1 MGIEDLTTH
10 NLVRKMSAS
19 SYPERKPSFQS
30 TNHLNQHFTMFS
42 LIFLLLNTT
51 ISNISTI
58 LNSLSIILNN
68 LNQCTMVIFLKS
80 TSLHTFNNLSFQKI
94 QLIVDLRQFG
104 YNIPSSNSNFSIQVS
119 FSYQNLCLCLY
130 A

>member
-19 SYPERKPSFQS
+19 SYPDRKPSFQS
-30 TNHLNQHFTMFS
+30 TKHLNQHFTMFS

-51 ISNISTI
+51 ISNIS
-58 LNSLSIILNN
+58 S
-68 LNQCTMVIFLKS
+68 FLKS
-80 TSLHTFNNLSFQKI
+80 TSLHTFNNPSFQKI
-94 QLIVDLRQFG
+94 QLIVDLSQFG

-119 FSYQNLCLCLY
+119 FFLIKIY
-130 A
+130 ACAYMLS

>member
-1 MGIEDLTTH
+1 ML
-10 NLVRKMSAS
+10 LMMVLR
-19 SYPERKPSFQS
+19 S

-42 LIFLLLNTT
+42 LIFLLLNT
-51 ISNISTI
+51 
-58 LNSLSIILNN
+58 IILNN
-68 LNQCTMVIFLKS
+68 LNQCTMVIFLKG

-119 FSYQNLCLCLY
+119 FLLIKIY
-130 A
+130 ACAYMLS